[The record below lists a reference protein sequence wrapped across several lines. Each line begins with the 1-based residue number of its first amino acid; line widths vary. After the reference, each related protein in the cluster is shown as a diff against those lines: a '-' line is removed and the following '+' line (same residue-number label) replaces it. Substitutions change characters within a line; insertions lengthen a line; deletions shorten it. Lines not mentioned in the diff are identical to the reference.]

1 MGGGNQNQPEV
12 AKSQTSLFGMA
23 HRTLLRVRF
32 SDLDPYN
39 HVNHA
44 RYLSFFETARVDL
57 LDQMGFSMDRLAQMG
72 LQIVLVEA
80 NIRYYTPARLGDEV
94 EIVTMVREV
103 RRASTRWSQ
112 AARVDADPVATLE
125 IKAAFT
131 SPAGRPARTPQGFA
145 EATAPYRV
153 KAP

>member
-1 MGGGNQNQPEV
+1 MPY
-12 AKSQTSLFGMA
+12 
-23 HRTLLRVRF
+23 RTLQRVRF

-44 RYLSFFETARVDL
+44 RYLSFFEMARVDL
-57 LDQMGFSMDRLAQMG
+57 LDEMGFSMDRLAEMG
-72 LQIVLVEA
+72 LRIVLVEA

-94 EIVTMVREV
+94 EITTRVREV

-112 AARVDADPVATLE
+112 RAQVGSDPVAALE

-131 SPAGRPARTPQGFA
+131 NFEGKPQRTPRGFG
-145 EATAPYRV
+145 EATVPYRV
-153 KAP
+153 EGRP

>member
-1 MGGGNQNQPEV
+1 
-12 AKSQTSLFGMA
+12 MA
-23 HRTLLRVRF
+23 HQTTLRVRF
-32 SDLDPYN
+32 ADLDPYN

-57 LDQMGFSMDRLAQMG
+57 LDEMSFSMNQLQQMG

-80 NIRYYTPARLGDEV
+80 NIKYFTPARLGDSIEV
-94 EIVTMVREV
+94 TTEVREV

-112 AARVDADPVATLE
+112 TARVGPEPVATVE

-131 SPAGRPARTPQGFA
+131 NLTGKPQRTPEGFA
-145 EATAPYRV
+145 EATLPYRV
-153 KAP
+153 EE

>member
-1 MGGGNQNQPEV
+1 
-12 AKSQTSLFGMA
+12 MA
-23 HRTLLRVRF
+23 YHTVQRVRF

-44 RYLSFFETARVDL
+44 RYLSYFEMARVDL
-57 LDQMGFSMDRLAQMG
+57 LDEMGFSMDRLASMG

-80 NIRYYTPARLGDEV
+80 NIRYYTPARLGDE
-94 EIVTMVREV
+94 IRITTRVREV

-112 AARVDADPVATLE
+112 TARLGSHRVATLE

-131 SPAGRPARTPQGFA
+131 NLDGKPQRTPRGFDD
-145 EATAPYRV
+145 ATAPYRV
-153 KAP
+153 GR

>member
-1 MGGGNQNQPEV
+1 
-12 AKSQTSLFGMA
+12 MA
-23 HRTLLRVRF
+23 HRTVLRVRF

-57 LDQMGFSMDRLAQMG
+57 LDEMGFSMDRLAEMG

-80 NIRYYTPARLGDEV
+80 DIRYYTPARLGDEIEV
-94 EIVTMVREV
+94 VTGVGEV
-103 RRASTRWSQ
+103 RRASTRWFQ
-112 AARVDADPVATLE
+112 TARVGDDPVATLR

-131 SPAGRPARTPQGFA
+131 NREGKPRRTPRGFA
-145 EATAPYRV
+145 EAALVYQPDRQVST
-153 KAP
+153 

>member
-1 MGGGNQNQPEV
+1 
-12 AKSQTSLFGMA
+12 MA
-23 HRTLLRVRF
+23 HQTTLRVRF
-32 SDLDPYN
+32 ADLDPYN

-57 LDQMGFSMDRLAQMG
+57 LDEMGFSMDQLHQMG

-80 NIRYYTPARLGDEV
+80 IIKYFTPARLGDS
-94 EIVTMVREV
+94 IQVTTEVREV

-112 AARVDADPVATLE
+112 TARVGSEPVATVE

-131 SPAGRPARTPQGFA
+131 NLAGKPQRTPKGFA
-145 EATAPYRV
+145 EATVPYRV
-153 KAP
+153 ER

>member
-1 MGGGNQNQPEV
+1 
-12 AKSQTSLFGMA
+12 MA
-23 HRTLLRVRF
+23 HHSVVRARF

-44 RYLSFFETARVDL
+44 RYLSYFEMARVDL
-57 LDQMGFSMDRLAQMG
+57 LEELGFSMDRLAEMG

-80 NIRYYTPARLGDEV
+80 NVRYYAPARLGDE
-94 EIVTMVREV
+94 IRVTTLVREV

-112 AARVDADPVATLE
+112 RAEVGSEPVATIE

-131 SPAGRPARTPQGFA
+131 DPDGRPKRTPEGFA
-145 EATAPYRV
+145 EATLPYRM
-153 KAP
+153 AGP

>member
-1 MGGGNQNQPEV
+1 
-12 AKSQTSLFGMA
+12 MA
-23 HRTLLRVRF
+23 YRTVQRVRF

-44 RYLSFFETARVDL
+44 RYLSFFEMARVDL
-57 LDQMGFSMDRLAQMG
+57 LDEIGFSMDQLAAMG

-80 NIRYYTPARLGDEV
+80 NIHYYTPARLGDE
-94 EIVTMVREV
+94 IQITTRVREV

-112 AARVDADPVATLE
+112 RAQMGSEQVAALE

-131 SPAGRPARTPQGFA
+131 NLDGKPQRTPRGFA

-153 KAP
+153 EDLKRRPLPG

>member
-1 MGGGNQNQPEV
+1 
-12 AKSQTSLFGMA
+12 MA

-57 LDQMGFSMDRLAQMG
+57 LDEMGFSMDRLAQMG
-72 LQIVLVEA
+72 LQIVLAEA
-80 NIRYYTPARLGDEV
+80 NIRYYTPARLGDEIEV
-94 EIVTMVREV
+94 VTAVREV

-112 AARVDADPVATLE
+112 SARVNADPVATLE

-131 SPAGRPARTPQGFA
+131 NPEGRPRRTPRGFS
-145 EATAPYRV
+145 EATVPYRME
-153 KAP
+153 AS

>member
-1 MGGGNQNQPEV
+1 MR
-12 AKSQTSLFGMA
+12 A
-23 HRTLLRVRF
+23 RF

-44 RYLSFFETARVDL
+44 RYLSYFEMARVDL
-57 LDQMGFSMDRLAQMG
+57 LEEMGFSMARLAEMG

-80 NIRYYTPARLGDEV
+80 NVRYYAPARLGDE
-94 EIVTMVREV
+94 IRVTTRVREV

-112 AARVDADPVATLE
+112 RAEVGSEPVATIE

-131 SPAGRPARTPQGFA
+131 DPEGRPQRTPAGLRRGHPS
-145 EATAPYRV
+145 V
-153 KAP
+153 

>member
-1 MGGGNQNQPEV
+1 
-12 AKSQTSLFGMA
+12 MA

-57 LDQMGFSMDRLAQMG
+57 LDEMGFSMDRLAQMG
-72 LQIVLVEA
+72 LQIVLAEA
-80 NIRYYTPARLGDEV
+80 NIRYYTPARLGDEIEV
-94 EIVTMVREV
+94 VTAVREV
-103 RRASTRWSQ
+103 RRASTRWCQS
-112 AARVDADPVATLE
+112 ARVNADPVAMLE

-131 SPAGRPARTPQGFA
+131 NPEGRPRRTPRGFS
-145 EATAPYRV
+145 EATVPYLME
-153 KAP
+153 AS

>member
-1 MGGGNQNQPEV
+1 
-12 AKSQTSLFGMA
+12 MA

-57 LDQMGFSMDRLAQMG
+57 LDEMGFSMDQLAEMG
-72 LQIVLVEA
+72 LQIVLVKA
-80 NIRYYTPARLGDEV
+80 DIRYFTPARLGDEIEV
-94 EIVTMVREV
+94 ITAVREV

-112 AARVDADPVATLE
+112 TARVGTDPVATLE

-131 SPAGRPARTPQGFA
+131 NPGGKPRRTPSGFA
-145 EATAPYRV
+145 EAAQRYLREPDR
-153 KAP
+153 

>member
-1 MGGGNQNQPEV
+1 
-12 AKSQTSLFGMA
+12 MA
-23 HRTLLRVRF
+23 HRTVLRVRF

-44 RYLSFFETARVDL
+44 RYLSFFETARVGL
-57 LDQMGFSMDRLAQMG
+57 LAEMGFSMDRLAGMG

-80 NIRYYTPARLGDEV
+80 LIRYFTPARLGDEI
-94 EIVTMVREV
+94 EIVTGVREV

-112 AARVDADPVATLE
+112 TARVATDAVATLE

-131 SPAGRPARTPQGFA
+131 SPGGKPQRTPPGFA
-145 EATAPYRV
+145 EAADPYRV
-153 KAP
+153 PT

>member
-1 MGGGNQNQPEV
+1 
-12 AKSQTSLFGMA
+12 MA
-23 HRTLLRVRF
+23 YHTVQRVRF

-44 RYLSFFETARVDL
+44 RYLSYFEMARVDL
-57 LDQMGFSMDRLAQMG
+57 LDEMGFSMDRLASMG

-80 NIRYYTPARLGDEV
+80 NIRYYTPARLGDE
-94 EIVTMVREV
+94 IRIATRVREV

-112 AARVDADPVATLE
+112 IARLGADRVATLE

-131 SPAGRPARTPQGFA
+131 NLDGKPQRTPRGFD

-153 KAP
+153 GG

>member
-1 MGGGNQNQPEV
+1 MPY
-12 AKSQTSLFGMA
+12 
-23 HRTLLRVRF
+23 RTLQRVRF

-44 RYLSFFETARVDL
+44 RYLSFFEMARVDL
-57 LDQMGFSMDRLAQMG
+57 LDEMGFSMDRLAEMG

-80 NIRYYTPARLGDEV
+80 TIRYNTPARLGDEI
-94 EIVTMVREV
+94 EIITRVREV

-112 AARVDADPVATLE
+112 RARVGSDPVASLE

-131 SPAGRPARTPQGFA
+131 SPEGKPQRTPPGFA
-145 EATAPYRV
+145 EATMPYREGG
-153 KAP
+153 

>member
-1 MGGGNQNQPEV
+1 
-12 AKSQTSLFGMA
+12 MA
-23 HRTLLRVRF
+23 HHTVLRVRF

-57 LDQMGFSMDRLAQMG
+57 LDEMGFSMARLTEMG
-72 LQIVLVEA
+72 RQIVLVEA
-80 NIRYYTPARLGDEV
+80 HIRYYAPACLGDE
-94 EIVTMVREV
+94 IQITTRVREV

-112 AARVDADPVATLE
+112 KAQVGSEPVAGLE

-131 SPAGRPARTPQGFA
+131 NLDGKPQRTPPGFA
-145 EATAPYRV
+145 EAAVPYQV
-153 KAP
+153 PSS

>member
-1 MGGGNQNQPEV
+1 MPY
-12 AKSQTSLFGMA
+12 
-23 HRTLLRVRF
+23 RTLQRVRF

-44 RYLSFFETARVDL
+44 RYLSFFEMARVDL
-57 LDQMGFSMDRLAQMG
+57 LDEMGFSMDRLAGMG

-80 NIRYYTPARLGDEV
+80 TIRYNTPARLGDEI
-94 EIVTMVREV
+94 EIITRVREV

-112 AARVDADPVATLE
+112 RARVGSDPVASLE

-131 SPAGRPARTPQGFA
+131 SPGGKPQRTPTGFA
-145 EATAPYRV
+145 EATMPYRV
-153 KAP
+153 GG